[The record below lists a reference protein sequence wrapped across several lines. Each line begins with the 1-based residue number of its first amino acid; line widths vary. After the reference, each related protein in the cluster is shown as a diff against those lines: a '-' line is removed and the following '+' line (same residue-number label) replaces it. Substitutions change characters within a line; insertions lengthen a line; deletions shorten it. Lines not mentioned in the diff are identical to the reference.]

1 MRRATAARLALGGV
15 CLVDPARMLGV
26 IGGPDREDARTRL
39 ITRVLG
45 VRLVVQA
52 TADLALGP
60 RTRVPDVLVDG
71 THAASMVVAA
81 RRWPV
86 HRRSALVSVAAAT
99 VIAMLDLTPRTHGE
113 LTGNTRAEPATHQ
126 PGQSH

>member
-1 MRRATAARLALGGV
+1 MRKATVARLALGGV
-15 CLVDPARMLGV
+15 CLVDPARVLGV
-26 IGGPDREDARTRL
+26 IGGRDRDDARTQL

-45 VRLVVQA
+45 GRLVVQA

-81 RRWPV
+81 LRWPA
-86 HRRSALVSVAAAT
+86 HRRSALVSAALASA
-99 VIAMLDLTPRTHGE
+99 IALLDGWPARHVSQRRRSVH
-113 LTGNTRAEPATHQ
+113 RA
-126 PGQSH
+126 